1 MIEIHQTVYK
11 VIFYD
16 YFANLSATTPNV
28 VAIMCLLSDD
38 SSRRSYEMIY
48 IIINFCHLLATTQTF
63 VANKI
68 LSAATIV
75 VAN

>member
-28 VAIMCLLSDD
+28 VATMCLFSH
-38 SSRRSYEMIY
+38 RSYEMMY
-48 IIINFCHLLATTQTF
+48 IIIIFATY
-63 VANKI
+63 
-68 LSAATIV
+68 
-75 VAN
+75 

>member
-1 MIEIHQTVYK
+1 MIEIHQTIYK

-28 VAIMCLLSDD
+28 VATMCLLSDD

-48 IIINFCHLLATTQTF
+48 IIIIIFATY
-63 VANKI
+63 
-68 LSAATIV
+68 
-75 VAN
+75 